1 MPLPKPEP
9 FFLPGKSNTII
20 IFIHGFTASP
30 SEVLPTAV
38 LLNQQDGLSV
48 SGPLLP
54 GHGTTPESLNQTTWE
69 MWYEGLRSEYL
80 SREQQYT
87 SIFVAGL
94 SMGALLA
101 IYAGINLPG
110 LNGVIAINAPIF
122 TQYPVPT
129 ALAPLIEKC
138 FPYIRKKKGLPVI
151 EQERRG
157 RWAYDVFPVKA
168 FRSLYKLRNR
178 VIRDIE
184 QLRIPLLV
192 FQALKDESV
201 KAKSAGFL
209 IRRAKNALVC
219 YKELPE
225 SYHVATMG
233 QEKELI
239 ASTIIKFVRKYE
251 KQEE

>member
-1 MPLPKPEP
+1 MKPPRADP

-30 SEVLPTAV
+30 SEVLPTAL
-38 LLNQQDGLSV
+38 LLNQHGGLSV

-69 MWYEGLRSEYL
+69 MWYEALKSEYL
-80 SREQQYT
+80 FRQQQYS

-101 IYAGINLPG
+101 IYAGINLRG
-110 LNGVIAINAPIF
+110 LKGVIAINAPIF
-122 TQYPVPT
+122 IQYPVQT
-129 ALAPLIEKC
+129 ALAPLIEKYS
-138 FPYIRKKKGLPVI
+138 PYIRKKKGLPII
-151 EQERRG
+151 EQERIG
-157 RWAYDVFPVKA
+157 RWAYDVLPVKA
-168 FRSLYKLRNR
+168 FRSLRKLRNL
-178 VIRDIE
+178 VIKDIE
-184 QLRIPLLV
+184 QLRIPFLV
-192 FQALKDESV
+192 LQALKDESV

-239 ASTIIKFVRKYE
+239 AGTIIKFVRRYE